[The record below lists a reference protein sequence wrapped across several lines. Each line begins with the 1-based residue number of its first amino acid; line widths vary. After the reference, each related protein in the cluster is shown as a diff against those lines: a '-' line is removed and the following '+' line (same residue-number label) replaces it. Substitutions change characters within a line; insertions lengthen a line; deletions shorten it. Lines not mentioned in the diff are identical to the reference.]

1 MEEFKFSIPVEPKES
16 DYDQGKIP
24 LNDMLDYKLK
34 LQRYEWANKMIEV
47 IQKIDRVSTIPE
59 AQIYML
65 SYRHVMTDEIASIQS
80 QISHMKERNYITKR
94 LQYQKYDKLNKENGY
109 NPFEEKK
116 IHLDADLSEKTR
128 RVEMLETQVSFFK
141 DTVKTLDQLGFSIKN
156 RIQLNFD
163 L

>member
-1 MEEFKFSIPVEPKES
+1 MEEFKFSIPVEPKAS
-16 DYDQGKIP
+16 DYKSGEIPINDQ
-24 LNDMLDYKLK
+24 LDYKLK
-34 LQRYEWANKMIEV
+34 LQRYEWANKMMEV
-47 IQKIDRVSTIPE
+47 IQKIDRVQTIPE

-65 SYRHVMTDEIASIQS
+65 SYRHIMTDEIASIQS
-80 QISHMKERNYITKR
+80 QISFMKERNYITKR

-128 RVEMLETQVSFFK
+128 RVEMLETQVNFFK